1 MSICISG
8 MFLLTNGSL
17 LLTFVSLDDT
27 SILAY
32 LCWSNA
38 LIVLAFNSVKVGARV
53 EEKREGTGLTEHQA

>member
-1 MSICISG
+1 MSICIPG

-17 LLTFVSLDDT
+17 LLTFVSLDDS

-38 LIVLAFNSVKVGARV
+38 LIVLAFNSVKVGA
-53 EEKREGTGLTEHQA
+53 

>member
-38 LIVLAFNSVKVGARV
+38 LIVLAFNSVKVVAGV

>member
-1 MSICISG
+1 MNICISG

-38 LIVLAFNSVKVGARV
+38 LIVLAFNSVKVGADWKRK
-53 EEKREGTGLTEHQA
+53 EKKQV